1 MMDPFQ
7 GVTMRGKKLLITG
20 PAGQIAFPLAEELA
34 QHNEVWGIARFSEPG
49 SQERCEK
56 VGIRT
61 VVCDLAK
68 GDFSALPDDFEYL
81 LHLAT
86 FQGGGLDYDQAIRV
100 NAEGTAALATA
111 AMAAGV
117 GRFVFVST
125 SKVMGEKNREGPFR
139 ETDAPAPEDAYAL
152 SKWAGEKAVLDVC
165 RQGRM
170 QPVIVRPPLVY
181 GPGAKG
187 NMLALL
193 KLCRMAP
200 PLPLAAVDNRR
211 SLIAVA
217 NLADALAVCV
227 RHPKAAGQIY
237 FVSDGEDIST
247 PELVRR
253 LGAALGRPA
262 KLFPM
267 PTAVLRYSA
276 LLVGQTAVAG
286 RLIESLQVDDQ
297 KIRRELRWTPPVGM
311 VKALGDMAAWFASR
325 GVS

>member
-1 MMDPFQ
+1 VTRVLVTGATGFVGRVLVPALIEAGHAVSVAVRDAADVGLPAQ
-7 GVTMRGKKLLITG
+7 VRRHVVPDIGRDSEWRPALEGVD
-20 PAGQIAFPLAEELA
+20 A
-34 QHNEVWGIARFSEPG
+34 
-49 SQERCEK
+49 
-56 VGIRT
+56 
-61 VVCDLAK
+61 VV
-68 GDFSALPDDFEYL
+68 
-81 LHLAT
+81 HLAARVHVMSDDARDPLT
-86 FQGGGLDYDQAIRV
+86 AFCRV